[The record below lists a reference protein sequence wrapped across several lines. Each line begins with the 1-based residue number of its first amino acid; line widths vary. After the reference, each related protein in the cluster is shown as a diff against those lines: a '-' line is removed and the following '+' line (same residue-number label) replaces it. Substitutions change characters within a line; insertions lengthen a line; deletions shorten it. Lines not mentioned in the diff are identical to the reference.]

1 MRPVIKPR
9 VGLLRARWTASLV
22 FGALVVSLV
31 SPPTVAQGASQKCHG
46 EQATIVGTDGADEIR
61 GTDRADVIVA
71 GAGDDRVNALD
82 GNDRVC
88 GGKGNDSLRGRRQA
102 DVLYGGV
109 GSDYLDGDRDRDTAY
124 AHRGFD
130 ECVQVEIYYACNKV
144 KR

>member
-1 MRPVIKPR
+1 MTTFRGVRI
-9 VGLLRARWTASLV
+9 RARWATV
-22 FGALVVSLV
+22 FVSAVLTIPV
-31 SPPTVAQGASQKCHG
+31 FLFATVAQGGPQKCHG
-46 EQATIVGTDGADEIR
+46 QDATIVGTDGSDEIR

-124 AHRGFD
+124 AHRGND
-130 ECVQVEIYYACNKV
+130 ECVQVEIYYACN
-144 KR
+144 